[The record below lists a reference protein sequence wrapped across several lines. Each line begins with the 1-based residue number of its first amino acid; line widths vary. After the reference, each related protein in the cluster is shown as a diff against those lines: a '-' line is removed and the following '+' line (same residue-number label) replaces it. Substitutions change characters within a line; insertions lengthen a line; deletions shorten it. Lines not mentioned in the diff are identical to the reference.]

1 MALHERSIAINKRS
15 IAIKKGVA
23 CAVACAALLTSS
35 TSAIAASPQ
44 KRAALGTRYVVT
56 RQHKNGSFPGF
67 SALGAT
73 ADAVLSLAAAAR
85 GQGAIDK
92 AIAYLKAN
100 VDSASL
106 GQKAKI
112 ALAAVAAGKDPRSFG
127 GHNLLK
133 EIKASQKPSGRYAE
147 KGDFTAVITHSL
159 AMIALEAGGAKAS
172 AKAQMWLRD
181 AQCPDGGWQYDGPR
195 HKGENRHCFDAKSGN
210 DFSTT
215 DTNTTSYGVQALVA
229 THTHLAFKT
238 NPFKYFASARDDL
251 GGWRYSYKRSSGGA
265 TTYMDANST
274 ALVLQAFAAEG
285 KALPGRGIRA
295 LEKLQYR
302 KCGSLEGAFARTW
315 EKRGGKLHRSPSI
328 KDAKAEKSAD
338 GPTVIGAT
346 VGAIPGLL
354 GDPLPIS
361 HTTTTTAPPAR
372 KSC

>member
-1 MALHERSIAINKRS
+1 MATLTRR
-15 IAIKKGVA
+15 GLA
-23 CAVACAALLTSS
+23 CVVACAALIGATPALAT
-35 TSAIAASPQ
+35 SPQ
-44 KRAALGTRYVVT
+44 KRAALATRYVVT
-56 RQHKNGSFPGF
+56 RQHKDGSFPGF
-67 SALGAT
+67 SPVGAT
-73 ADAVLSLAAAAR
+73 ADAVLSLASAAR

-92 AIAYLKAN
+92 AFAYLKAN

-112 ALAAVAAGKDPRSFG
+112 VLAAVASGSDPRSFG
-127 GHNLLK
+127 GHNLVR

-159 AMIALEAGGAKAS
+159 AMIALDAAGVSPSG
-172 AKAQMWLRD
+172 KAQMWLRD

-195 HKGENRHCFDAKSGN
+195 HKGENRHCFDGSKSAN

-215 DTNTTSYGVQALVA
+215 DTNTTSYAVQVFVA
-229 THTHLAFKT
+229 THTRLSFKT
-238 NPFKYFASARDDL
+238 NPFRYFASSRDDL
-251 GGWRYSYKRSSGGA
+251 GGWRYSYKKSSGGT

-274 ALVLQAFAAEG
+274 ALVLEAFAAEG
-285 KALPGRGIRA
+285 KKLPGRGIRA

-315 EKRGGKLHRSPSI
+315 EMRHGRLHRAPSI
-328 KDAKAEKSAD
+328 SDAKAEKGSD

-354 GDPLPIS
+354 GAPLPVA
-361 HTTTTTAPPAR
+361 HTTTTAPPAR
-372 KSC
+372 RAC